1 MTQTLTELRSEDWK
15 RRREAVRQ
23 LVSLSHHSSAE
34 LAEGL
39 IQLVQEHNQ
48 DLGALNASLQVL
60 GTLGP
65 LVVARLEPLLAHPLV
80 EVRLAAGIVLSQC
93 PPGLGEDLLLRMLA
107 DEDVNVR
114 YHAVE
119 GLGLKGCRRAV
130 PALVELAQ
138 GDDFFLAFAAIEALG
153 RLGDPTATPELCER
167 LTDELCGE
175 ACAEA
180 LGALGHCLAVPSLVR
195 QPTPA
200 ALQAVERLA
209 ARYCELGRE
218 AQVGESI
225 ARHLGVDTARD
236 LLARREGLR
245 LLAWWG
251 PTRPEEEWK
260 PILELLEKPAG
271 QVYLAGFLRRLGEP
285 GRARAAD
292 LLPHEDVELRLL
304 ACELLAEGH
313 DERCL
318 DPLCVLLNH
327 PKTGVVTRAAVGLG
341 RLGSTRALPALL
353 ACMGHPHPVVRDAV
367 LAAGVEIQGSGRVAL
382 AYLEDADPMV
392 RAAAVRWVRATDS
405 ELLEPQRLLAASA
418 AEPDLRVRS
427 ELLQSMVLQLGRAP
441 ELLGPALESRLA
453 EGSAAEKAALV
464 RALCELEG
472 QTAEPLLLAALAD
485 GELWTLIHACRTAA
499 MLGCCQAIPALRR
512 LLGDARPP
520 VQAEAAK
527 ALGLLDPEGAAEAL
541 GPLLTE
547 ENPDVVLGAISG
559 LGLAASP
566 EAHRR
571 LFQLT
576 HADDPLV
583 RHAALE
589 ALTGTGWATAAE
601 PALLT
606 ALQRAED
613 VESVAVT
620 LLANP
625 HPESRRFL
633 ETHLSH
639 LPLVAERLLSAPAA
653 PALNLDDPDPWR
665 RRQAI
670 LAAVEWSTRPARL
683 TELAQDDPDPGVR
696 LTARLALAF
705 W

>member
-48 DLGALNASLQVL
+48 DLGSLNASLQVL

-65 LVVARLEPLLAHPLV
+65 IVVARLEPLLAHPLV

-93 PPGLGEDLLLRMLA
+93 PPGLGEHLLLRMLA
-107 DEDVNVR
+107 DEDTNVR

-119 GLGLKGCRRAV
+119 GLGLKGCRGAV

-153 RLGDPTATPELCER
+153 RIGDPTATPELCER

-195 QPTPA
+195 QLSPA
-200 ALQAVERLA
+200 ALQSVERLM
-209 ARYCELGRE
+209 ARYSELGRE
-218 AQVGESI
+218 ALVGEAV
-225 ARHLGVDTARD
+225 ARHLSGDSARE
-236 LLARREGLR
+236 LVANKEGLR

-251 PTRPEEEWK
+251 PTRPEEVWK
-260 PILELLEKPAG
+260 SILELLEQPAG
-271 QVYLAGFLRRLGEP
+271 QPFLAAFLSRLGEP
-285 GRARAAD
+285 GLARAAVLLENSD
-292 LLPHEDVELRLL
+292 LELRLL
-304 ACELLAEGH
+304 ACELLAESH

-318 DPLCVLLNH
+318 DPLCVFLNH
-327 PKTGVVTRAAVGLG
+327 PKTGVVTRAATALG
-341 RLGSTRALPALL
+341 RLGSARALPALL
-353 ACMGHPHPVVRDAV
+353 ARMGHPHPIVRDAV
-367 LAAGVEIQGSGRVAL
+367 LAAGAEIKGSGRVAL

-405 ELLEPQRLLAASA
+405 SLLDPQRLLETSL

-427 ELLQSMVLQLGRAP
+427 ELLQSLVGQLRVAP
-441 ELLGPALESRLA
+441 ELLGPALETRLA

-464 RALCELEG
+464 RALSELEADI
-472 QTAEPLLLAALAD
+472 AEPLLLVALAD
-485 GELWTLIHACRTAA
+485 GELWTLIHACRSAA
-499 MLGCCQAIPALRR
+499 LVRCSAAIPALHQ

-527 ALGLLDPEGAAEAL
+527 ALGLLDPDGAAEAL
-541 GPLLTE
+541 APLLAE
-547 ENPDVVLGAISG
+547 KNPDVVLGAISG

-571 LFQLT
+571 LFHLT
-576 HADDPLV
+576 HNENPLV
-583 RHAALE
+583 RHAALG
-589 ALTGTGWATAAE
+589 ALAGSGWATAAE
-601 PALLT
+601 PALRT

-620 LLANP
+620 LLGNP
-625 HPESRRFL
+625 HPESLRFL
-633 ETHLSH
+633 EAHLSH

-653 PALNLDDPDPWR
+653 PALDLADPDPWR

-670 LAAVEWSTRPARL
+670 LASVEL
-683 TELAQDDPDPGVR
+683 GLVAQVLPDDPDPGVR
-696 LTARLALAF
+696 LTARLALEF
-705 W
+705 